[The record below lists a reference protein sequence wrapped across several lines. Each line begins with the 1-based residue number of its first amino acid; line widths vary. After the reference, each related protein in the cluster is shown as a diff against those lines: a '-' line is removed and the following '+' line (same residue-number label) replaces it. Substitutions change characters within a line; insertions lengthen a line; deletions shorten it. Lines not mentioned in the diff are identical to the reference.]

1 MKLSDVTQELVDA
14 HKAPLK
20 RGALTEAELQKL
32 AETVF
37 EVGFLKGQL
46 NALEEIAR
54 INHE

>member
-32 AETVF
+32 AEIVF
-37 EVGFLKGQL
+37 EDGFLKGQL